1 MNIFETI
8 FKHEY
13 NKLEDSG
20 ISNLF
25 LFAHNFTY
33 TKYIS
38 HPKYTWDKYIQYK
51 FFVLMNF
58 LNTPS
63 VDENTKETILNLF
76 SITQRHVLSLCRF
89 RTVCLFKTKKC
100 LTDQVDLNFTP
111 LSELPSKHTVELIHH
126 NTKYQFSVFDL
137 IRIINSSLSYE
148 YNFFPEPQEI
158 KNPWNNKPF
167 TIHQLYNIYF
177 FIYFSNISVPIL
189 FSRFYQSNFCLQTFE
204 YYNQFIIKNYVIENC
219 HLLSD
224 NKKAHYIYCMV
235 ELYNVK
241 NTRFCIDIDD
251 DFPEGRLIEVMGKY
265 IKSYLLSIYSYE
277 KDLRFKYKILLIK
290 KLKQFQKEN
299 SFFGRKIRCLH
310 IKKLYY
316 ISRLYYD
323 EKQTMNTL
331 ITDDIY
337 LPTPSFIS
345 LQHKSYFID
354 FKDINDYSV
363 FPVFNQKKQR
373 ITEYN
378 DDHYLKSVKLQRF
391 IANYSF
397 TQEQLDI
404 ISTKYLPIVNS
415 VVYTTNSISTN
426 IVTDIS
432 DDDMSIDETVETLDT
447 IETVETVETTETNE
461 TTETIQVI
469 ETNETTETIQ
479 VVETT
484 ETTNVVETTET
495 NETNETTETTETNET
510 NETDDTDDTDDTIEP
525 DDITCNGVIH
535 IDKENINININMECK
550 HIIKHILDLL
560 DDE

>member
-1 MNIFETI
+1 
-8 FKHEY
+8 
-13 NKLEDSG
+13 L
-20 ISNLF
+20 
-25 LFAHNFTY
+25 
-33 TKYIS
+33 
-38 HPKYTWDKYIQYK
+38 
-51 FFVLMNF
+51 
-58 LNTPS
+58 
-63 VDENTKETILNLF
+63 VDENTKGIILNLF
-76 SITQRHVLSLCRF
+76 SITQRHMLSLYRF
-89 RTVCLFKTKKC
+89 KTVCLFKTKKC

-111 LSELPSKHTVELIHH
+111 LSELPSKHTIELIHC

-137 IRIINSSLSYE
+137 IRIINTSLSYE
-148 YNFFPEPQEI
+148 YNFFPDPQDI

-241 NTRFCIDIDD
+241 NARFCIDIDD
-251 DFPEGRLIEVMGKY
+251 DFPEHRLIEVMGKY

-277 KDLRFKYKILLIK
+277 EDLCFKYKLLLIK
-290 KLKQFQKEN
+290 RLRQFQKEN
-299 SFFGRKIRCLH
+299 RFFGRKIHCLH

-323 EKQTMNTL
+323 EKQTMNIL
-331 ITDDIY
+331 ITNDIY

-354 FKDINDYSV
+354 FKDNNDYTV
-363 FPVFNQKKQR
+363 FPVFNQTKKR
-373 ITEYN
+373 VTEYN

-391 IANYSF
+391 IANYLF
-397 TQEQLDI
+397 TPEQLGI

-415 VVYTTNSISTN
+415 IVYTTNSIITN
-426 IVTDIS
+426 IVTDII
-432 DDDMSIDETVETLDT
+432 DDDMSIDETLDT
-447 IETVETVETTETNE
+447 IETSETIEITNPDDTIETTETND
-461 TTETIQVI
+461 TTI
-469 ETNETTETIQ
+469 ETDVINYTG
-479 VVETT
+479 
-484 ETTNVVETTET
+484 
-495 NETNETTETTETNET
+495 
-510 NETDDTDDTDDTIEP
+510 
-525 DDITCNGVIH
+525 DIRVDN
-535 IDKENINININMECK
+535 ENINIECN
-550 HIIKHILDLL
+550 HIIKYILDLL